1 MCWSIICQTL
11 EVITVR
17 KVDQTIEVLFGEN
30 EGELFTMELNIIFIK
45 HLLLQIR
52 SQAIERL
59 PLRIIASAISAIF
72 SAGSWHLLFN
82 QARKTPTQP

>member
-1 MCWSIICQTL
+1 
-11 EVITVR
+11 
-17 KVDQTIEVLFGEN
+17 
-30 EGELFTMELNIIFIK
+30 MELNIIFIK
-45 HLLLQIR
+45 HMLLQIR

-82 QARKTPTQP
+82 QVRKTPTQP